1 MVFYLLS
8 LIVVV
13 IDQGSKW
20 WVRTHMYVGE
30 HRDVLAPY
38 LHFEYYQNSG
48 AAFSSFQG
56 YGKWFA
62 YLALVVVGGLIY
74 YQIKGSIQGI
84 VMELAAGFLA
94 GGALGN
100 ALDRLLY
107 GKVTDFI
114 VWGSGSGIM
123 NIADLAINAGVLLL
137 ITCMLL
143 RSWNNKR
150 LYSFK

>member
-1 MVFYLLS
+1 MFFYILS
-8 LIVVV
+8 LIVLL

-20 WVRTHMYVGE
+20 WVRAHMSVGE
-30 HRDVLAPY
+30 TLGVLAPY

-62 YLALVVVGGLIY
+62 YLAVVVVGVIVY
-74 YQIKGSIQGI
+74 YRIKGALHGI
-84 VMELAAGFLA
+84 VMEIAAGFLV

-100 ALDRLLY
+100 ALDRLIF

-137 ITCMLL
+137 IVGMLL
-143 RSWNNKR
+143 RSWCER
-150 LYSFK
+150 RSYSFK